1 MVTAVSN
8 KALNGM
14 LLSSM
19 SSSHNYTLLVD
30 LLLTNCIV
38 LMIGQQLCNNS
49 RYSTAVKRTVRV
61 AEPHAVTMVIQT
73 KKMAISHASAAVVE

>member
-38 LMIGQQLCNNS
+38 LMIGQQLWNNS

-61 AEPHAVTMVIQT
+61 AEPHTVTMVIQT
-73 KKMAISHASAAVVE
+73 KRMAISHASAAVVE